1 MFKINYIIWFCFVLF
16 ILQFIN
22 FFNLFSN
29 DFHKPIVDGKKKVFN
44 KNDYYIVLSASVS
57 EVVHKTPYSL
67 ILPFSARSWVAHGF
81 HPLIILVSYMP
92 NEWKTSLSGKFLYD
106 ELQSI
111 PNCTVFL
118 LPSPT
123 KYIEVSLAQISRLFV
138 SFLITEYDDEAYLR
152 VSDADMII
160 YESWPF
166 LTKNVPGIH
175 LYNGDCC
182 NPQIPM
188 HSIGMKIK
196 LWKVLFGKSLHLIKK
211 KYSPKELSNHLTAW
225 ILDKGV
231 DIHSPIPWAEWQ
243 WSLDQVLAGNVISSL
258 NNSVNIL
265 TAPMQHRI
273 DFIHNSLQNDV
284 VESHEHKILLEELP
298 LLQKRLDTSSLK
310 TKNVFEQ
317 WDYNTF
323 LQKMA
328 LSKQLELNLN
338 ATFLNAR
345 LVVNHALSI
354 ESDVCNITN
363 YVDDLWF
370 LNETRQKKVSKC
382 PDIDFSLDPNLFEEV
397 ALAEI
402 VSDKIN
408 SIYDNDSILL
418 WHRIQLESTALNYGM
433 INCPGKHLEDYFV
446 HMTDS
451 GKTKYCLN
459 KEFYSEDFSPF
470 LNCDNQYTK
479 PAIVTQTDS
488 PVNAYCLRETAPV
501 AVLSVD
507 CMIAES
513 GYAND
518 VIIWNLLS
526 TRNKGKVYQYS
537 VIKGRWAL
545 PRNVQI
551 YDYDEL
557 ACIGTSLY
565 PWSPGHFYNEVLPRL
580 LYMDDVLPDHIP
592 LLWPDGEI
600 ASNVLLTFKN
610 AGLVSNTREFIINNQ
625 PRLHRARRMYILSSD
640 YGPAHS
646 PLILFI
652 NHNNFQRKLHKFMIF
667 KHVKIHHGI
676 IILSR
681 GVNGRSRSVQN
692 QIELTE
698 TISKKFPQKQL
709 DVLEVTS
716 EMSYLD
722 VSERVYQ
729 SDIIMGP
736 HGANL
741 NNIFA
746 ARFAS
751 TIIEFGFETGMIMPS
766 DYFCLSRNLGLKYWL
781 SPSIV
786 SSYTGPMIVDILDV
800 INIVNKTINDFVK

>member
-1 MFKINYIIWFCFVLF
+1 LF
-16 ILQFIN
+16 GIQIFH
-22 FFNLFSN
+22 FSN
-29 DFHKPIVDGKKKVFN
+29 VVSKQFNNFSITN
-44 KNDYYIVLSASVS
+44 KNKRFKDDYFIVLSASVS
-57 EVVHKTPYSL
+57 EVVHNTPYSL
-67 ILPFSARSWVAHGF
+67 ILPFSARSWAAHGF

-92 NEWKTSLSGKFLYD
+92 NEWKKTLSGKALYE

-138 SFLITEYDDEAYLR
+138 SFLITENVDEAYLR

-166 LTKNVPGIH
+166 LTKDVPGIH

-182 NPQIPM
+182 KPQIPM

-196 LWKVLFGKSLHLIKK
+196 LWRQFFGNSLNLIKTY
-211 KYSPKELSNHLTAW
+211 YSPIELSKYLTAW

-243 WSLDQVLAGNVISSL
+243 WSLDQVLAGYVLLSL

-265 TAPMQHRI
+265 TVPMQHRI
-273 DFIHNSLQNDV
+273 DFIHNPLQYNV
-284 VESHEHKILLEELP
+284 VESHEHKILLQELP
-298 LLQKRLDTSSLK
+298 LLQRRIDTSSLK
-310 TKNVFEQ
+310 TKSVFEQ
-317 WDYNTF
+317 WNYDTF

-328 LSKQLELNLN
+328 LAKQLELNLN
-338 ATFLNAR
+338 PTFLNAR
-345 LVVNHALSI
+345 LVLNHALSV
-354 ESDVCNITN
+354 ESDVCNVTK

-370 LNETRQKKVSKC
+370 LNNSRQKIVSKC
-382 PDIDFSLDPNLFEEV
+382 PEINFNLDPNLFEEI
-397 ALAEI
+397 ALADV
-402 VSDKIN
+402 VSDKI
-408 SIYDNDSILL
+408 SKFLDNTSILL
-418 WHRIQLESTALNYGM
+418 WHRTQFESSAIHNGL
-433 INCPGKHLEDYFV
+433 INCPRKRLENYFV

-451 GKTKYCLN
+451 GKSKYCLN
-459 KEFYSEDFSPF
+459 KERYSEDFHPM
-470 LNCDNQYTK
+470 LNCNNQITK
-479 PAIVTQTDS
+479 PVIVTQNDS

-518 VIIWNLLS
+518 AIIWNLLS
-526 TRNKGKVYQYS
+526 MQNKGAVYQYS

-545 PRNVQI
+545 PRHVQI
-551 YDYDEL
+551 YDFDEL

-580 LYMDDVLPDHIP
+580 LYMDDVIPEHVP

-600 ASNVLLTFKN
+600 AFNVLLSFKN
-610 AGLVSNTREFIINNQ
+610 AGLVSNTRKFVINNQ

-652 NHNNFQRKLHKFMIF
+652 NHNNFQKKLHKYMIF
-667 KHVKIHHGI
+667 RHVKINHGI

-681 GVNGRSRSVQN
+681 GVTGQSRSVQN
-692 QIELTE
+692 QNDLIKS
-698 TISKKFPQKQL
+698 ISKLFPKTEL

-716 EMSYLD
+716 KMSYLD

-741 NNIFA
+741 NNILA

-781 SPSIV
+781 SPSIL
-786 SSYTGPMIVDILDV
+786 SSYTGPMIIDVLDV
-800 INIVNKTINDFVK
+800 INIVNLTILDSVK